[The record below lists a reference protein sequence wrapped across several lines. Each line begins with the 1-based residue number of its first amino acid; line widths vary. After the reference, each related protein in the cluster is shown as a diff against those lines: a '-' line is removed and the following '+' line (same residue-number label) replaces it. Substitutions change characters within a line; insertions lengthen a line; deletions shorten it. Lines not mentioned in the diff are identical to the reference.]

1 MGETLQTFIP
11 IMCID
16 RKRIRRS
23 SVMGRMSC
31 AFTLGACLLA
41 LACAGT
47 ESASN
52 GNAGQLA
59 PTTGFDGDTINVGIL
74 SPLSDAV
81 AVIGIPL
88 TSGNEVYFAALNE
101 RGGVAG
107 KYPVKLLQ
115 EDITYANPSSSVQK
129 YNKIKDQVVLFTQI
143 LGTDHV
149 NGLLP
154 LLTEDSI
161 VASPATLDADWIAQ
175 QNLVPIGAPYQIL
188 AINALDYYLNEG
200 GGRGQKICSLALAT
214 GYGEAGLE
222 GLAHAA
228 AALGFQPVSQAR
240 FKQGDQEFVA
250 QVTQLKNAGCD
261 AVLLVSLPSE
271 TGKIMGAASQ
281 LDFKARWIMLSP
293 GWLGVLAQSPAAPYM
308 QEHLWVSME
317 GPQWGDT
324 TVAGMGPMIA
334 NMTKYKPSQKP
345 DFFFIFGYSQAAAIH
360 AVLEKAVALGDLSRS
375 GVLRAMAE
383 VGTVRHHGV
392 MEDYG
397 YGLPANRQ
405 PPRVSSV
412 FKVNPQFP
420 YGVEI
425 VKRGISSTAAQSF
438 DFK

>member
-1 MGETLQTFIP
+1 MS
-11 IMCID
+11 
-16 RKRIRRS
+16 RS
-23 SVMGRMSC
+23 TSCPRVTTALGIALVALSC
-31 AFTLGACLLA
+31 AGS
-41 LACAGT
+41 
-47 ESASN
+47 ESSSN
-52 GNAGQLA
+52 GDGASLA
-59 PTTGFDGDTINVGIL
+59 PTTGFDGDTISVGIL

-88 TSGNEVYFAALNE
+88 TNGNEVYFAALNE

-107 KYPVKLLQ
+107 KYRVRLLQ

-154 LLTEDSI
+154 LLNEDSI

-175 QNLVPIGAPYQIL
+175 PNLVPIAAPYQVL

-200 GGRGQKICSLALAT
+200 GGRGKVICSLAIAT

-222 GLAHAA
+222 GLAHAS
-228 AALGFQPVSQAR
+228 AALGFKVASQAR

-250 QVTQLKNAGCD
+250 QVTQLKNAGCEG
-261 AVLLVSLPSE
+261 VLLVSLPSE
-271 TGKIMGAASQ
+271 TGKIMGAASL
-281 LDFKARWIMLSP
+281 LDFKPRWIMLSP
-293 GWLGVLAQSPAAPYM
+293 GWLGALAQSPAAAYM
-308 QEHLWVSME
+308 QEHLWISME

-324 TVAGMGPMIA
+324 TVAGMAPMIA
-334 NMTKYKPSQKP
+334 NMTKYKPEQKP
-345 DFFFIFGYSQAAAIH
+345 DFFFIFGYSQGRAVH
-360 AVLEKAVALGDLSRS
+360 AVLEKAVALGDLSRA
-375 GVLRAMAE
+375 GILRAMAE
-383 VGTVRHHGV
+383 TGTVTHDGV

-397 YGLPANRQ
+397 YGTPANRQ
-405 PPRVSSV
+405 PPRVNSV
-412 FKVNPQFP
+412 FKVNPQLP

-425 VKRGISSTAAQSF
+425 VKRGINSRAAADF

>member
-1 MGETLQTFIP
+1 
-11 IMCID
+11 
-16 RKRIRRS
+16 
-23 SVMGRMSC
+23 MS
-31 AFTLGACLLA
+31 TVVLA
-41 LACAGT
+41 LGVCVL
-47 ESASN
+47 ASN
-52 GNAGQLA
+52 CGGGDSKGNGNGGNLA
-59 PTTGFDGDTINVGIL
+59 PVAGFDGDTINVGVL

-88 TSGNEVYFAALNE
+88 TNGNEVYFAALNE

-107 KYPVKLLQ
+107 KYPVRILQ

-154 LLTEDSI
+154 LLHEDSI
-161 VASPATLDADWIAQ
+161 VGSPATLDADWIAEP
-175 QNLVPIGAPYQIL
+175 NLVPIAAPYQVL

-200 GGRGQKICSLALAT
+200 GGRGKKICSLAIAT

-222 GLAHAA
+222 GFAHASA
-228 AALGFQPVSQAR
+228 TLGFRVASQAR

-281 LDFKARWIMLSP
+281 LDFKPRWIMLSP
-293 GWLGVLAQSPAAPYM
+293 GWLGALAKSPAAPYM

-324 TVAGMGPMIA
+324 TVAGMAPMIS
-334 NMTKYKPSQKP
+334 NMNKYKPDQKP
-345 DFFFIFGYSQAAAIH
+345 DFFFVFGYSQARAVH
-360 AVLEKAVALGDLSRS
+360 AVLEKAVALGDLSRA
-375 GVLRAMAE
+375 GILRAMAE
-383 VGTVRHHGV
+383 TATVSHEGV

-397 YGLPANRQ
+397 YGTPANRR
-405 PPRVSSV
+405 PPRVNSI

-425 VKRGISSTAAQSF
+425 VKRGVNSAAAAAF
-438 DFK
+438 EFK

>member
-1 MGETLQTFIP
+1 MTSIPTTFGVA
-11 IMCID
+11 D
-16 RKRIRRS
+16 ARLLRTSLIRR
-23 SVMGRMSC
+23 MSHR
-31 AFTLGACLLA
+31 FTLGVCLLA
-41 LACAGT
+41 IACGAA
-47 ESASN
+47 EN
-52 GNAGQLA
+52 GDDGRGLT
-59 PTTGFDGDTINVGIL
+59 PTAGFDGDTINVGIL

-88 TSGNEVYFAALNE
+88 TNGNEVYFAALNE

-154 LLTEDSI
+154 LLYEDSI
-161 VASPATLDADWIAQ
+161 VGSPATLDADWIAER
-175 QNLVPIGAPYQIL
+175 NLLPIGAPYQIL
-188 AINALDYYLNEG
+188 AINALDHYINEAE
-200 GGRGQKICSLALAT
+200 GRAKRICSLAIAT

-228 AALGFQPVSQAR
+228 DGLGFQVASHAR

-250 QVTQLKNAGCD
+250 QVTQLKNARCD

-281 LDFKARWIMLSP
+281 LDFRPRWIMLSP
-293 GWLGVLAQSPAAPYM
+293 GWLGALAQSPAAPYM
-308 QEHLWVSME
+308 KEHLWISME

-324 TVAGMGPMIA
+324 TVAGMAPMIA
-334 NMTKYKPSQKP
+334 DVTKYKPEQKP
-345 DFFFIFGYSQAAAIH
+345 DFFFQFGYTQARAVH

-375 GVLRAMAE
+375 GILRAMAD
-383 VGTVRHHGV
+383 VGTVGNAGV
-392 MEDYG
+392 MGDYDYG
-397 YGLPANRQ
+397 IPADRQ
-405 PPRVSSV
+405 PPRVTGV
-412 FKVNPQFP
+412 FRVNPSLA
-420 YGVEI
+420 YGVEL
-425 VKRGISSTAAQSF
+425 VKGGIRSSAAAGF
-438 DFK
+438 EFK